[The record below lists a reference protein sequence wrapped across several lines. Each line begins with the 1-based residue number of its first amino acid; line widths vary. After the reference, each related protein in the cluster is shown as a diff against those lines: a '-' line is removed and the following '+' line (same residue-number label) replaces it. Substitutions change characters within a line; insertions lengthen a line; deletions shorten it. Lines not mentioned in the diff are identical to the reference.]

1 MASGNSL
8 YFFNAQNVEPLGG
21 SWALYDT
28 RNYHPILTFE
38 QDNDTQAVFSGVLPQ
53 HYAGGGVTVYIHWAA
68 ETATTGDV
76 RWDVAFER
84 VGENTL
90 DIDGDS
96 FASAQSVTATAP
108 GVSGR
113 IDIASTSFTDGAQMD
128 SLAVG
133 EGFRLKI
140 TRDANNVA
148 DTMAD
153 DAQLRWVE
161 IRET

>member
-1 MASGNSL
+1 MASGDSL
-8 YFFNAQNVEPLGG
+8 NIFSPGHVEPLSG
-21 SWALYDT
+21 SWALYDL

-38 QDNDTQAVFSGVLPQ
+38 DTNDTQAVFSSILPQ
-53 HYAGGGVTVYIHWAA
+53 AYDGGGVTVYIHWAA

-84 VGENTL
+84 VGENVL

-96 FASAQSVTATAP
+96 FASAQSVTATAS
-108 GVSGR
+108 GVAGR
-113 IDIASTSFTDGAQMD
+113 IDIASVSFTDGAQMD
-128 SLAVG
+128 SLAAG

-140 TRDANNVA
+140 IRDANNVA

-161 IRET
+161 VRET